1 MQPSLGAKTHPDID
15 RLSIDPVSALRYRR
29 TMQTVGFTYWQDAEF
44 WLGHLDEFPD
54 YLTQGTSFDDL
65 KEHLLDLH
73 HDLSSGLIPAARRHA
88 KVEVA

>member
-1 MQPSLGAKTHPDID
+1 
-15 RLSIDPVSALRYRR
+15 
-29 TMQTVGFTYWQDAEF
+29 MQTVGFTYWQDGEF

-73 HDLSSGLIPAARRHA
+73 RDLSSGLIPAARRHA
-88 KVEVA
+88 KQKVA